1 MIFKLQ
7 YIDNKTNARA
17 GLITTDH
24 GTIKTPI
31 FMPVGTVGT
40 VKGVHLSELKQD
52 IKAQIILGNTYH
64 LYLRPGLDIIEKAGG
79 LHRFNGFDRPILTDS
94 GGFQVFSLAGIRK
107 LYEEGAEFRSHIDG
121 SKHFFTPEKVM
132 DIERT
137 IGADIMM
144 AVNLGTRGVDDAC
157 NLLEYCNHPSGTLY
171 SNLRISH
178 GAVQP
183 YNIKTWCLG
192 NEMDGPWQVG
202 HKTAEEY
209 GRLAVETARAMRK
222 IDDSIQLVASG
233 SSYPEMPTF
242 PQWEAT
248 VLDHVYEDVDYLSIH
263 QYLGDTTQD
272 LKDFLAKSLTTESF
286 IQNVLA
292 TCDYVRARKRSHKQM
307 MLSFDEW
314 NLWYH
319 SVGSDEAYRKATP
332 WQYAPSLVEDI
343 YTMADTAVFGTMLIT
358 ILRHADRIKIA
369 CLAQLVNV
377 IAPIM
382 TQPKGGQA
390 WIQSIYWPFLHAS
403 LYGRGTVLH
412 TAADS
417 PRYDSKTFTDV
428 PYLESV
434 SIYNQEKGEVTIFAA
449 NRSTD
454 SELVLSTTLEG
465 FSQVNLIEHITL
477 NHPDLQIVNGPGAD
491 NIRPRKV
498 SGAVVKGKTVTAAL
512 PPVSWNVLRLSVGEK

>member
-1 MIFKLQ
+1 MLQ
-7 YIDNKTNARA
+7 AN
-17 GLITTDH
+17 L
-24 GTIKTPI
+24 
-31 FMPVGTVGT
+31 
-40 VKGVHLSELKQD
+40 
-52 IKAQIILGNTYH
+52 
-64 LYLRPGLDIIEKAGG
+64 
-79 LHRFNGFDRPILTDS
+79 
-94 GGFQVFSLAGIRK
+94 
-107 LYEEGAEFRSHIDG
+107 HIDP
-121 SKHFFTPEKVM
+121 HFTVADVDNRLFSSFIEHLGRAVYDGIYCPENPSANAAGFRQDLLDLIRPLNIPLIRYPGGNFVSGYRWEDGVGPKDQRPVRL
-132 DIERT
+132 DRAWCTLETNQVGVQEFAGWCRE
-137 IGADIMM
+137 IGAQVMM
-144 AVNLGTRGVDDAC
+144 AVNLGTRGIDDAC

-178 GAVQP
+178 GAPQP
-183 YNIKTWCLG
+183 YGIKTWCLG

-233 SSYPEMPTF
+233 SSFPEMPTF

-263 QYLGDTTQD
+263 QYLGDTTQN
-272 LKDFLAKSLTTESF
+272 LKDFLAKSLTTERF
-286 IQNVLA
+286 IRDVVA
-292 TCDYVRARKRSHKQM
+292 TCDYVKARKRSQKQM

-319 SVGSDEAYRKATP
+319 SVGSDEAYRKVTP

-343 YTMADTAVFGTMLIT
+343 YTMADAAVFGTMLIT

-382 TQPKGGQA
+382 TEPKGGQA

-412 TAADS
+412 AAVDS
-417 PRYDSKTFTDV
+417 PRYDSKNFTDV

-434 SIYNQEKGEVTIFAA
+434 SIYNREKDEVTIFAV

-454 SELVLSTTLEG
+454 SDLVLKTCLDG
-465 FSQVNLIEHITL
+465 FSQVSLLEHITL
-477 NHPDLQIVNGPGAD
+477 NHPDLQIVNGPGAE

-498 SGAVVKGKTVTAAL
+498 SGAVVEEKTVTAAL
-512 PPVSWNVLRLSVGEK
+512 PPVSWNVLRLSVREK

>member
-1 MIFKLQ
+1 MLQ
-7 YIDNKTNARA
+7 AN
-17 GLITTDH
+17 L
-24 GTIKTPI
+24 
-31 FMPVGTVGT
+31 
-40 VKGVHLSELKQD
+40 
-52 IKAQIILGNTYH
+52 
-64 LYLRPGLDIIEKAGG
+64 
-79 LHRFNGFDRPILTDS
+79 
-94 GGFQVFSLAGIRK
+94 
-107 LYEEGAEFRSHIDG
+107 HIDP
-121 SKHFFTPEKVM
+121 HFTVADVDNRLFSSF
-132 DIERT
+132 IEHLGRAVYDGIYCLEHPSANAAGFRQDLLELIRPLNIPLIRYPGGNFVSGYRWEDGVGPKEQRPVRLDRAWCT
-137 IGADIMM
+137 LETNQVGVQEFAGWCREIGADIMM

-209 GRLAVETARAMRK
+209 GRLAMETARAMRK

-343 YTMADTAVFGTMLIT
+343 YTMADAAVFGTMLIT

-412 TAADS
+412 TAADC

-434 SIYNQEKGEVTIFAA
+434 SIYNQEKGEVTIFAV
-449 NRSTD
+449 NRSAD

-498 SGAVVKGKTVTAAL
+498 SGAVVEGKTVTAAL

>member
-1 MIFKLQ
+1 MLQ
-7 YIDNKTNARA
+7 AN
-17 GLITTDH
+17 L
-24 GTIKTPI
+24 
-31 FMPVGTVGT
+31 
-40 VKGVHLSELKQD
+40 
-52 IKAQIILGNTYH
+52 
-64 LYLRPGLDIIEKAGG
+64 
-79 LHRFNGFDRPILTDS
+79 
-94 GGFQVFSLAGIRK
+94 
-107 LYEEGAEFRSHIDG
+107 HIDP
-121 SKHFFTPEKVM
+121 HFTVADVDNRLFSSFIEHLGRAVYDGIYCPEHPSANAAGFRQDLLELIRPLNIPLIRYPGGNFVSGYRWEDGVGPKEQRPVRL
-132 DIERT
+132 DRAWYTLETNQVGVQEFAGWCRE

-209 GRLAVETARAMRK
+209 GRLAEETARAMRK

-263 QYLGDTTQD
+263 QYRGDTTQD

-343 YTMADTAVFGTMLIT
+343 YTMADAAVFGTMLIT

-382 TQPKGGQA
+382 TRPKGGQA

-412 TAADS
+412 TAADC

-434 SIYNQEKGEVTIFAA
+434 SIYNQEKGEVTIFAV

-498 SGAVVKGKTVTAAL
+498 SGAVVEGKTVTAAL

>member
-1 MIFKLQ
+1 MLQ
-7 YIDNKTNARA
+7 AN
-17 GLITTDH
+17 L
-24 GTIKTPI
+24 
-31 FMPVGTVGT
+31 
-40 VKGVHLSELKQD
+40 
-52 IKAQIILGNTYH
+52 
-64 LYLRPGLDIIEKAGG
+64 
-79 LHRFNGFDRPILTDS
+79 
-94 GGFQVFSLAGIRK
+94 
-107 LYEEGAEFRSHIDG
+107 HIDP
-121 SKHFFTPEKVM
+121 HFTVADVDDRLFSSFIEHLGRAVYDGIYCPEHPSANAAGFRQDLLELIRPLNIPLIRYPGGNFVSGYRWEDGVGPKEQRPVRL
-132 DIERT
+132 DRAWCTLETNQVGVQEFAGWCRE

-144 AVNLGTRGVDDAC
+144 AVNLGTRGIDDAC

-178 GAVQP
+178 GAAQP

-202 HKTAEEY
+202 HKTADEY

-222 IDDSIQLVASG
+222 IDDSIQLIASG

-343 YTMADTAVFGTMLIT
+343 YTMADAAVFGTMLIT

-412 TAADS
+412 TAADCL
-417 PRYDSKTFTDV
+417 RYDSKTFTDV

-434 SIYNQEKGEVTIFAA
+434 SIYNQEKGEVTIFAV

-498 SGAVVKGKTVTAAL
+498 SGAVVEGKTVTAAL

>member
-1 MIFKLQ
+1 MLQ
-7 YIDNKTNARA
+7 AN
-17 GLITTDH
+17 L
-24 GTIKTPI
+24 
-31 FMPVGTVGT
+31 
-40 VKGVHLSELKQD
+40 
-52 IKAQIILGNTYH
+52 
-64 LYLRPGLDIIEKAGG
+64 
-79 LHRFNGFDRPILTDS
+79 
-94 GGFQVFSLAGIRK
+94 
-107 LYEEGAEFRSHIDG
+107 HIDP
-121 SKHFFTPEKVM
+121 HFTVADVDNRLFSSF
-132 DIERT
+132 IEHLGRAVYDGIYCLEHPSANAAGFRQDLLELIRPLNIPLIRYPGGNFVSGYRWEDGVGPKEQRPVRLDRAWCT
-137 IGADIMM
+137 LETNQVGVQEFAGWCREIGADIMM

-307 MLSFDEW
+307 TLRFDEW

-343 YTMADTAVFGTMLIT
+343 YTMADAAVFGTMLIT

-412 TAADS
+412 TAADC

-434 SIYNQEKGEVTIFAA
+434 SIYNQEKGEVTIFAV

-498 SGAVVKGKTVTAAL
+498 SGAVVEGKTVTAAL

>member
-1 MIFKLQ
+1 MLQ
-7 YIDNKTNARA
+7 AN
-17 GLITTDH
+17 L
-24 GTIKTPI
+24 
-31 FMPVGTVGT
+31 
-40 VKGVHLSELKQD
+40 
-52 IKAQIILGNTYH
+52 
-64 LYLRPGLDIIEKAGG
+64 
-79 LHRFNGFDRPILTDS
+79 
-94 GGFQVFSLAGIRK
+94 
-107 LYEEGAEFRSHIDG
+107 HIDP
-121 SKHFFTPEKVM
+121 HFTVADVDNRLFSSFIEHLGRAVYDGIYCPEHPSANAAGFRQDLLELIRPLNIPLIRYPGGNFVSGYRWEDGVGPKEQRPVRL
-132 DIERT
+132 DRAWCTLETNQVGVQEFAGWCRE

-343 YTMADTAVFGTMLIT
+343 YTMADAAVFGTMLIT

-412 TAADS
+412 TAADC

-434 SIYNQEKGEVTIFAA
+434 SIYNQEKGEVTIFAV

-454 SELVLSTTLEG
+454 SELVLGTTLEG

-491 NIRPRKV
+491 NLRPRKV
-498 SGAVVKGKTVTAAL
+498 SGAVVEGKTVTAAL

>member
-1 MIFKLQ
+1 MLQ
-7 YIDNKTNARA
+7 AN
-17 GLITTDH
+17 L
-24 GTIKTPI
+24 
-31 FMPVGTVGT
+31 
-40 VKGVHLSELKQD
+40 
-52 IKAQIILGNTYH
+52 
-64 LYLRPGLDIIEKAGG
+64 
-79 LHRFNGFDRPILTDS
+79 
-94 GGFQVFSLAGIRK
+94 
-107 LYEEGAEFRSHIDG
+107 HIDP
-121 SKHFFTPEKVM
+121 HFTVADVDNRLFSSFIEHLGRAVYDGIYCPEHPSANAAGFRQDLLELIRPLNIPLIRYPGGNFVSGYRWEDGVGPKEQRPVRL
-132 DIERT
+132 DRAWCTLETNQVGVQEFAGWCRE

-209 GRLAVETARAMRK
+209 GRLAMETARAMRK

-343 YTMADTAVFGTMLIT
+343 YTMADAAVFGTMLIT

-412 TAADS
+412 TAADC

-434 SIYNQEKGEVTIFAA
+434 SIYNQEKGEVTIFAV

-477 NHPDLQIVNGPGAD
+477 NHPDLQIVNGPGAE

-498 SGAVVKGKTVTAAL
+498 SGAVVEGKTVTAAL

>member
-1 MIFKLQ
+1 MLQ
-7 YIDNKTNARA
+7 AN
-17 GLITTDH
+17 L
-24 GTIKTPI
+24 
-31 FMPVGTVGT
+31 
-40 VKGVHLSELKQD
+40 
-52 IKAQIILGNTYH
+52 
-64 LYLRPGLDIIEKAGG
+64 
-79 LHRFNGFDRPILTDS
+79 
-94 GGFQVFSLAGIRK
+94 
-107 LYEEGAEFRSHIDG
+107 HIDP
-121 SKHFFTPEKVM
+121 HFTVADVDNRLFSSFIEHLGRAVYDGIYCPEHPSANAAGFRQDLLELIRPLNIPLIRYPGGNFVSGYRWEDGVGPKEQRPVRL
-132 DIERT
+132 DRAWCTLETNQVGVQEFAGWCRE

-343 YTMADTAVFGTMLIT
+343 YTMADAAVFGTMLIT

-412 TAADS
+412 TAADC

-434 SIYNQEKGEVTIFAA
+434 SIYNQEKGEVTIFAV

-498 SGAVVKGKTVTAAL
+498 SGAVVEGKTVTAAL

>member
-1 MIFKLQ
+1 MLQ
-7 YIDNKTNARA
+7 AN
-17 GLITTDH
+17 L
-24 GTIKTPI
+24 
-31 FMPVGTVGT
+31 
-40 VKGVHLSELKQD
+40 
-52 IKAQIILGNTYH
+52 
-64 LYLRPGLDIIEKAGG
+64 
-79 LHRFNGFDRPILTDS
+79 
-94 GGFQVFSLAGIRK
+94 
-107 LYEEGAEFRSHIDG
+107 HIDP
-121 SKHFFTPEKVM
+121 HFTVADVDNRLFSSFIEHLGRAVYDGIYCPEHPSANAAGFRQDLLELIRPLNIPLIRYPGGNFVSGYRWEDGVGPKEQRPVRL
-132 DIERT
+132 DRAWCTLETNQVGVQEFAGWCRE

-209 GRLAVETARAMRK
+209 GRLAMETARAMRK

-343 YTMADTAVFGTMLIT
+343 YTMADAAVFGTMLIT

-434 SIYNQEKGEVTIFAA
+434 SIYNQEKGEVTIFAV

-498 SGAVVKGKTVTAAL
+498 SGAVVEGKTVTAAL

>member
-1 MIFKLQ
+1 MLQ
-7 YIDNKTNARA
+7 AN
-17 GLITTDH
+17 L
-24 GTIKTPI
+24 
-31 FMPVGTVGT
+31 
-40 VKGVHLSELKQD
+40 
-52 IKAQIILGNTYH
+52 
-64 LYLRPGLDIIEKAGG
+64 
-79 LHRFNGFDRPILTDS
+79 
-94 GGFQVFSLAGIRK
+94 
-107 LYEEGAEFRSHIDG
+107 HIDP
-121 SKHFFTPEKVM
+121 HFTVADVDDRLFSSFIEHLGRAVYDGIYCPEHPSANAAGFRQDLLELIRPLNIPLIRYPGGNFVSGYRWEDGVGPKEQRPVRL
-132 DIERT
+132 DRAWCTLET
-137 IGADIMM
+137 NQVGVQEFAGWCQEIGADIMM
-144 AVNLGTRGVDDAC
+144 AVNLGTRGIDDAC

-178 GAVQP
+178 GAAQP

-343 YTMADTAVFGTMLIT
+343 YTMADAAVFGTMLIT

-382 TQPKGGQA
+382 TEAKGGKA

-412 TAADS
+412 TAADC

-434 SIYNQEKGEVTIFAA
+434 SIYNPEKGEVTIFAV

-465 FSQVNLIEHITL
+465 FSRVNLIEHITL

-491 NIRPRKV
+491 NICPRKV
-498 SGAVVKGKTVTAAL
+498 SGAVVEGKTVTAAL

>member
-1 MIFKLQ
+1 MLQ
-7 YIDNKTNARA
+7 AN
-17 GLITTDH
+17 L
-24 GTIKTPI
+24 
-31 FMPVGTVGT
+31 
-40 VKGVHLSELKQD
+40 
-52 IKAQIILGNTYH
+52 
-64 LYLRPGLDIIEKAGG
+64 
-79 LHRFNGFDRPILTDS
+79 
-94 GGFQVFSLAGIRK
+94 
-107 LYEEGAEFRSHIDG
+107 HIDP
-121 SKHFFTPEKVM
+121 HFTVADVDNRLFSSFIEHLGRAVYDGIYCPEHPSANAAGFRQDLLELIRPLNIPLIRYPGGNFVSGYRWEDGVGPKEQRPVRL
-132 DIERT
+132 DRAWYTLETNQVGVQEFAGWCRE

-343 YTMADTAVFGTMLIT
+343 YTMADAAVFGTMLIT

-412 TAADS
+412 TAADC

-434 SIYNQEKGEVTIFAA
+434 SIYNQEKGEVTIFAV

-498 SGAVVKGKTVTAAL
+498 SGAVVEGKTVTAAL

>member
-1 MIFKLQ
+1 MLQ
-7 YIDNKTNARA
+7 AN
-17 GLITTDH
+17 L
-24 GTIKTPI
+24 
-31 FMPVGTVGT
+31 
-40 VKGVHLSELKQD
+40 
-52 IKAQIILGNTYH
+52 
-64 LYLRPGLDIIEKAGG
+64 
-79 LHRFNGFDRPILTDS
+79 
-94 GGFQVFSLAGIRK
+94 
-107 LYEEGAEFRSHIDG
+107 HIDP
-121 SKHFFTPEKVM
+121 HFTVADVDNRLFSSFIEHLGRAVYDGIYCPEHPSANAAGFRQDLLELIRPLNIPLIRYPGGNFVSGYRWEDGVGPKEQRPVRL
-132 DIERT
+132 DRAWCTLETNQVGVQEFAGWCRE

-144 AVNLGTRGVDDAC
+144 AVNLGTRGVDDAS

-343 YTMADTAVFGTMLIT
+343 YTMADAAVFGTMLIT

-434 SIYNQEKGEVTIFAA
+434 SIYNQEKGEVTIFAV

-498 SGAVVKGKTVTAAL
+498 SGAVVEGKTATAAL

>member
-1 MIFKLQ
+1 MLQ
-7 YIDNKTNARA
+7 AN
-17 GLITTDH
+17 L
-24 GTIKTPI
+24 
-31 FMPVGTVGT
+31 
-40 VKGVHLSELKQD
+40 
-52 IKAQIILGNTYH
+52 
-64 LYLRPGLDIIEKAGG
+64 
-79 LHRFNGFDRPILTDS
+79 
-94 GGFQVFSLAGIRK
+94 
-107 LYEEGAEFRSHIDG
+107 HIDP
-121 SKHFFTPEKVM
+121 HFTVADVDDRLFSSFIEHLGRAVYDGIYCPEHPSANAAGFRQDLLDLIRPLNIPLLRYPGGNFVSGYRWEDGVGPKDQRPVRL
-132 DIERT
+132 DRAWCTLETNQVGVQEFAGWCRE
-137 IGADIMM
+137 IGAQVMM
-144 AVNLGTRGVDDAC
+144 AVNLGTRGIDDAC

-178 GAVQP
+178 GAAQP
-183 YNIKTWCLG
+183 YGIKTWCLG
-192 NEMDGPWQVG
+192 NEMDGPWQIG

-233 SSYPEMPTF
+233 SSSPEMPTF

-263 QYLGDTTQD
+263 QYLGDTTQN
-272 LKDFLAKSLTTESF
+272 LKDFLAKSLTTERF
-286 IQNVLA
+286 IRDVVA
-292 TCDYVRARKRSHKQM
+292 TCDYVKARKRSHKQM

-343 YTMADTAVFGTMLIT
+343 YTMADAAVFGTMLIA

-382 TQPKGGQA
+382 TEPKGGQA

-412 TAADS
+412 AAVDS
-417 PRYDSKTFTDV
+417 PRYDSKNFTDV

-434 SIYNQEKGEVTIFAA
+434 SIYNQEKGEVTIFAV

-454 SELVLSTTLEG
+454 SDLVLKTCLDG
-465 FSQVNLIEHITL
+465 FTQVSLIEHITL
-477 NHPDLQIVNGPGAD
+477 NHPDLHIVNGPGAE
-491 NIRPRKV
+491 NIRPRKA
-498 SGAVVKGKTVTAAL
+498 SGAVVEGKTVTAAL
-512 PPVSWNVLRLSVGEK
+512 PPVSWNVLRLSVREK

>member
-1 MIFKLQ
+1 MLQ
-7 YIDNKTNARA
+7 AN
-17 GLITTDH
+17 L
-24 GTIKTPI
+24 
-31 FMPVGTVGT
+31 
-40 VKGVHLSELKQD
+40 
-52 IKAQIILGNTYH
+52 
-64 LYLRPGLDIIEKAGG
+64 
-79 LHRFNGFDRPILTDS
+79 
-94 GGFQVFSLAGIRK
+94 
-107 LYEEGAEFRSHIDG
+107 HIDP
-121 SKHFFTPEKVM
+121 HFTVADVDNRLFSSFIEHLGRAVYDGIYCPEHPSANAAGFRQDLLELIRPLNIPLIRYPGGNFVSGYRWEDGVGPKEQRPVRL
-132 DIERT
+132 DRAWCTLETNQVGVQEFAGWCRE

-209 GRLAVETARAMRK
+209 GRLAMETARAMRK

-343 YTMADTAVFGTMLIT
+343 YTMADAAVFGTMLIT

-412 TAADS
+412 TAADC

-434 SIYNQEKGEVTIFAA
+434 SIYNQEKGEVTIFAV

-498 SGAVVKGKTVTAAL
+498 SGAVVEGKTVTAAL

>member
-1 MIFKLQ
+1 MLQ
-7 YIDNKTNARA
+7 AN
-17 GLITTDH
+17 L
-24 GTIKTPI
+24 
-31 FMPVGTVGT
+31 
-40 VKGVHLSELKQD
+40 
-52 IKAQIILGNTYH
+52 
-64 LYLRPGLDIIEKAGG
+64 
-79 LHRFNGFDRPILTDS
+79 
-94 GGFQVFSLAGIRK
+94 
-107 LYEEGAEFRSHIDG
+107 HIDP
-121 SKHFFTPEKVM
+121 HFTVADVDNRLFSSFVEHLGRAVYDGIYCPEHPSANAAGFRQDLLELIRPLNIPLIRYPGGNFVSGYRWEDGVGPKEQRPVRL
-132 DIERT
+132 DRAWCTLETNQVGVQEFAGWCRE

-209 GRLAVETARAMRK
+209 GRLAMETARAMRK

-343 YTMADTAVFGTMLIT
+343 YTMADAAVFGTMLIT

-434 SIYNQEKGEVTIFAA
+434 SIYNQEKGEVTIFAV

-498 SGAVVKGKTVTAAL
+498 SGAVVEGKTVTAAL

>member
-1 MIFKLQ
+1 MLQ
-7 YIDNKTNARA
+7 AN
-17 GLITTDH
+17 L
-24 GTIKTPI
+24 
-31 FMPVGTVGT
+31 
-40 VKGVHLSELKQD
+40 
-52 IKAQIILGNTYH
+52 
-64 LYLRPGLDIIEKAGG
+64 
-79 LHRFNGFDRPILTDS
+79 
-94 GGFQVFSLAGIRK
+94 
-107 LYEEGAEFRSHIDG
+107 HIDP
-121 SKHFFTPEKVM
+121 HFTVADVDNRLFSSFIEHLGRAVYDGIYCPEHPSANAAGFRQDLLELIRPLNIPLIRYPGGNFVSGYRWEDGVGPKEQRPVRL
-132 DIERT
+132 DRAWCTLETNQVGVQEFAGWCRE

-343 YTMADTAVFGTMLIT
+343 YTMADAAVFGTMLIT

-412 TAADS
+412 TAADC

-434 SIYNQEKGEVTIFAA
+434 SIYNQEKGEVTIFAV

-454 SELVLSTTLEG
+454 SELVLGTTLEG

-498 SGAVVKGKTVTAAL
+498 SGAVVEGKTVTAAL